1 MYIPPAFAENRP
13 DELRD
18 IIRAA
23 SLPLIVSSAPSKT
36 GGVRLVATH
45 LPLMLDGERL
55 IGHVARANDHWK
67 VFDPETE
74 SLAIFAAR
82 DGYVSPSW
90 YVTKAETG
98 RVVPTWNYEAV
109 HAYGRLEII
118 QEPALLLP
126 IVTSLTRRH
135 EDDRAHPWQ
144 VSDAPSEY
152 ISSQLKGIV
161 GVVLHISRLEGKR
174 KLSQNKTNE
183 DQLGVISG
191 LTTENPDLAKAMLRA
206 REPEA

>member
-1 MYIPPAFAENRP
+1 MYIPPAFAEDRP

-23 SLPLIVSSAPSKT
+23 SLPIIISPARSKT
-36 GGVRLVATH
+36 GGMHLVATH
-45 LPLMLDGERL
+45 LPLILDSERL
-55 IGHVARANDHWK
+55 IGHFARANDHWK
-67 VFDPETE
+67 ALDPKTE

-90 YVTKAETG
+90 YPSKAETG

-118 QEPALLLP
+118 QEPELLLP
-126 IVTSLTRRH
+126 IVTQLTRRH

-144 VSDAPSEY
+144 VSDAPADY
-152 ISSQLKGIV
+152 IASQLKGIV

-174 KLSQNKTNE
+174 KLSQNKTTE
-183 DQLGVISG
+183 DQIGVITG
-191 LTTENPDLAKAMLRA
+191 LSMENPDLAQAMRKV
-206 REPEA
+206 RGEDS